1 MNDYITVRQFAE
13 SVGVSVQRIYQ
24 RIDSDLKPYLKT
36 IKGQKMLSIEGLQL
50 FNKSPLSTEHSSLVK
65 SDDETFKCLSS
76 KLESI
81 QTANAELSAKNSQ
94 LHKKS
99 L

>member
-36 IKGQKMLSIEGLQL
+36 RRKYIRISY
-50 FNKSPLSTEHSSLVK
+50 
-65 SDDETFKCLSS
+65 
-76 KLESI
+76 
-81 QTANAELSAKNSQ
+81 
-94 LHKKS
+94 
-99 L
+99 